1 MPRYDPSDLIS
12 LLSSRGLT
20 MSAAESCTGGLIGA
34 TITSVPGASAVFLGS
49 AVTYSNGA
57 KVSILGVSEDT
68 LASHG
73 AVSTE
78 TAREMAQGAVRA
90 FSSDVSVAVTGIA
103 GPGGAVP
110 GKPVGTVCI
119 AVSDGCRTIA
129 SRFVF
134 DGNRDAVRAS
144 TVAEAISMLH
154 DMVEGV
160 L

>member
-1 MPRYDPSDLIS
+1 MPRCDPTDLIS

-34 TITSVPGASAVFLGS
+34 TITSVPGSSAVFLGS

-57 KVSILGVSEDT
+57 KVSMLGVSEDT

-119 AVSDGCRTIA
+119 AVSDGCRTIV

-134 DGNRDAVRAS
+134 DGDRDAVRAS

-154 DMVEGV
+154 DMVEGI